1 MGSPRLT
8 KIGKYEVLEIVGR
21 GGMGVV
27 YKAVDPAI
35 GRLVAIKMVTGGFGD
50 DPDLLKRFYREA
62 KSTGSLQHPN
72 IVTVYDLGDQESVP
86 YLVMEF
92 LEGES
97 LEAVIRSR
105 HEMVIAEKLSLLVQ
119 VCDGLD
125 YAHRRNVIHRD
136 IKPANIVVTKD
147 GGIKIV
153 DFGIARFGNERFTKT
168 GQVMGSINYM
178 SPEQINGEDTDSR
191 TDIYST
197 GIVLFEFL
205 TGELPF
211 RGKDTSST
219 LMKILHDPIPPLSLF
234 LRSYP
239 IELDQVVARALA
251 KKRDDRYASIED
263 FAFDIQRIQEDSRRQ
278 LIVGYL
284 HTAEACVAQSDWNK
298 AKENLRQVLK
308 LDRQHTRANELVREI
323 QAQLQKQQKRDQL
336 KQLRARAEEA
346 LGQREWDEALS
357 YLDQAIELDRS
368 NAELI
373 ELRDSV
379 RQSKNLLNDALHRAE
394 SANQAGD
401 LEVAKK
407 AVEEAL
413 AVDSSDSRARAL
425 KAIVSKELA
434 DRSKRRAVE
443 ALLNDARKEVSG
455 RRFTAALELLKKA
468 QELDPGAA
476 DVQQMIG
483 FATTAREQEKRK
495 QALEQASAEIEDL
508 LNRDE
513 YGAACS
519 KADEALAKFPQDPGL
534 IRLRAFAE
542 KQREAWKKRL
552 YVESQLDVAHRLF
565 DQGDS
570 HRASGVLQEALKKYP
585 DDPSLLS
592 LSTIVN
598 EAVVRER
605 NQRQEEER
613 RKVEAAADI
622 KAQLAAAQKL
632 LDQGKIQG
640 ALKIAEDALVRYPE
654 QPELRALAISARE
667 KLTREEAARDELE
680 KKARRE
686 RAAIIGELKVAD
698 QLLNSQNTAKA
709 IATLEEALRRY
720 PENRELQDLMSKAKE
735 QLARGQGAE
744 EKRRKNLEAE
754 IQKAR
759 SLLEKDRP
767 AEAANQLEAALQKLG
782 DDPALRGL
790 LGKAQEAAKRQQ
802 AEQGRKAEEQK
813 RLEEFNRERARDL
826 AELKELAQSNR
837 QQTSFGE
844 LTSLSDRVQELARKY
859 GSDPEVQ
866 AAASQGSKVLGSA
879 ITMLQEA
886 GQIKPSRPGAAP
898 TKIYPQAG
906 NATVL
911 EPPPLPGQTIHTTSV
926 DATSTWDPK
935 TELQAE
941 KPPVGS
947 RSTLWIAVAVV
958 VVLAVAAW
966 LIRAN
971 WPAAKSVVVVETQPQ
986 GASVKVGARNCITP
1000 NCRLQLS
1007 PGSYELHAQ
1016 LEGYQD
1022 ASQSV
1027 TVAPGQPEST
1037 VSLNLEPLT
1046 KATGGVEAPSGGP
1059 SNVTPVVPPPVA
1071 TSSQGTLVVKTG
1083 LPDVEILINGKK
1095 QGQTGPEGVLRLPL
1109 DPREYSVMAQKS
1121 GFVSAFEQSVRVTKG
1136 REATISLE
1144 MRRMAKSA
1152 FLSMTG
1158 VLPGAQVLANNQPLG
1173 TVGTDGSF
1181 SRTLDIGD
1189 YEIALTKDGQKSAAI
1204 RKRLRAGDTLNL
1216 SGSDLKFPTTVA
1228 THPAQP
1234 PANPPLTA
1242 LPGGSTPVVA
1252 PPTKFSTSTTLP
1264 APSTRL
1270 RVSSQSIRQGESATL
1285 IWETQNATDV
1295 SIEGL
1300 GSLPASGSRP
1310 VGPSAS
1316 TTYRLTAKGPGGT
1329 TTDSFPPINV
1339 SPPPAI
1345 ASQPSNAPPS
1355 LFEHD
1360 REGVKQ
1366 ALDRWKSAYE
1376 SESLDDMKKAWPGI
1390 SRDQQKKLK
1399 DTFNTFNAIKVIINY
1414 QDKDIRITGNSA
1426 EVACLQSMRY
1436 TLKGKV
1442 QPDQVNAVSI
1452 KLSRQSD
1459 GTWAV
1464 ASVSGS

>member
-72 IVTVYDLGDQESVP
+72 IVTVYDLGDQEGVP

-147 GGIKIV
+147 SGIKIV

-178 SPEQINGEDTDSR
+178 SPEQINGEDTDAR

-263 FAFDIQRIQEDSRRQ
+263 FAFDIQRIQEESRRQ

-323 QAQLQKQQKRDQL
+323 QVQLQKQQKRDQL
-336 KQLRARAEEA
+336 RQLRARAEEA
-346 LGQREWDEALS
+346 LGQREWDDALT
-357 YLDQAIELDRS
+357 YLDQAIELDRT

-394 SANQAGD
+394 AANQAGE
-401 LEVAKK
+401 LEAAKK

-519 KADEALAKFPQDPGL
+519 KADEALAKFPQDAGL

-552 YVESQLDVAHRLF
+552 YVESQLDVAHRLL

-598 EAVVRER
+598 EAVVREQ

-622 KAQLAAAQKL
+622 RAQLAAAQKL
-632 LDQGKIQG
+632 LDQGKVQG
-640 ALKIAEDALVRYPE
+640 ALKIVEDALVRHPE

-667 KLTREEAARDELE
+667 KLTREEAERDALE

-720 PENRELQDLMSKAKE
+720 PESRELQDLMSKAKE

-744 EKRRKNLEAE
+744 EKRRKSVEAE
-754 IQKAR
+754 VQKAR
-759 SLLEKDRP
+759 ALLEQDHP

-782 DDPALRGL
+782 DDAAMRSL
-790 LGKAQEAAKRQQ
+790 LGKARDAAKRQQ

-826 AELKELAQSNR
+826 AELKALAQSNR

-886 GQIKPSRPGAAP
+886 GQIKPSRSGATP

-906 NATVL
+906 NASVL
-911 EPPPLPGQTIHTTSV
+911 EPPPLPGQTIHATSV
-926 DATSTWDPK
+926 DATSTWDPQ

-941 KPPVGS
+941 KAPVGS

-958 VVLAVAAW
+958 AVLAVAAW

-971 WPAAKSVVVVETQPQ
+971 WPAAKSVVVIETQPQ
-986 GASVKVGARNCITP
+986 GASVKIGARSCITP
-1000 NCRLQLS
+1000 DCRLQLS
-1007 PGSYELHAQ
+1007 PGNYELHAQ

-1037 VSLNLEPLT
+1037 VSLNLEPVT
-1046 KATGGVEAPSGGP
+1046 KTTGGP
-1059 SNVTPVVPPPVA
+1059 SNVTPVVPPPIA
-1071 TSSQGTLVVKTG
+1071 TSSQGTLVVRTG

-1095 QGQTGPEGVLRLPL
+1095 QGQTSPEGVLRLPL

-1121 GFVSAFEQSVRVTKG
+1121 GFVSAFEQSVRVSKG

-1158 VLPGAQVLANNQPLG
+1158 VVPGAQVLANSQPLG

-1189 YEIALTKDGQKSAAI
+1189 YEIVLTKDGQNSVAI
-1204 RKRLRAGDTLNL
+1204 HKHLRAGDTLNL
-1216 SGSDLKFPTTVA
+1216 SGSDFKFPTTVA
-1228 THPAQP
+1228 THSVQP
-1234 PANPPLTA
+1234 PANPPATA
-1242 LPGGSTPVVA
+1242 VPGGSTPVVV
-1252 PPTKFSTSTTLP
+1252 PPTKPSTSTTLP
-1264 APSTRL
+1264 APSTKL
-1270 RVSSQSIRQGESATL
+1270 RVSSQNIRQGESATL

-1300 GSLPASGSRP
+1300 GSLPASGSRA
-1310 VGPSAS
+1310 VSPSAS
-1316 TTYRLTAKGPGGT
+1316 TTYRMTARGPGGT
-1329 TTDSFPPINV
+1329 TTESFPPITV
-1339 SPPPAI
+1339 SPPPAT

-1360 REGVKQ
+1360 RESVKQ

-1390 SRDQQKKLK
+1390 SRDQLKKLK

-1452 KLSRQSD
+1452 KLSKQSD

>member
-178 SPEQINGEDTDSR
+178 SPEQINGEDTDAR

-197 GIVLFEFL
+197 GIVLYEFL

-251 KKRDDRYASIED
+251 KKRDDRYSSIED
-263 FAFDIQRIQEDSRRQ
+263 FAFDIQRIQEESRRQ
-278 LIVGYL
+278 IIAGYL
-284 HTAEACVAQSDWNK
+284 STAEACLAQSDWNK

-323 QAQLQKQQKRDQL
+323 QSQLQKQQKRDQL
-336 KQLRARAEEA
+336 RQLRSRAEEA
-346 LGQREWDEALS
+346 LGQREWDDALAF
-357 YLDQAIELDRS
+357 LDQAIELDRS

-379 RQSKNLLNDALHRAE
+379 RQSKTLLNDALHRAE
-394 SANQAGD
+394 AANQAGE
-401 LEVAKK
+401 LEAAKK

-413 AVDSSDSRARAL
+413 AVDSRDSRARAL

-443 ALLNDARKEVSG
+443 GLLNDARKEVSA
-455 RRFTAALELLKKA
+455 RRFTAALELLQKA
-468 QELDPGAA
+468 QALDPGSA

-513 YGAACS
+513 YGAACA
-519 KADEALAKFPQDPGL
+519 KADEGLAKFPQDPGL
-534 IRLRAFAE
+534 LRLRAFAE

-552 YVESQLDVAHRLF
+552 YVESQLDVAHRLL

-570 HRASGVLQEALKKYP
+570 HRASGVLQEALRKYP

-598 EAVVRER
+598 EAVAREQ
-605 NQRQEEER
+605 NQRLEEER

-622 KAQLAAAQKL
+622 RAQLAAAQKL

-640 ALKIAEDALVRYPE
+640 ALKVAEDALLRYPE
-654 QPELRALAISARE
+654 QPELRSLAIAARE
-667 KLTREEAARDELE
+667 KLTREEAERDALE

-698 QLLNSQNTAKA
+698 QLLNSQNTVKA

-720 PENRELQDLMSKAKE
+720 PESRELQDLLSKARE
-735 QLARGQGAE
+735 QLARGQGEQA
-744 EKRRKNLEAE
+744 EKRRKSVEAE
-754 IQKAR
+754 VQKAR
-759 SLLEKDRP
+759 GLLENDRP
-767 AEAANQLEAALQKLG
+767 AEAANQLEAALQKL
-782 DDPALRGL
+782 DDPALKSL
-790 LGKAQEAAKRQQ
+790 LGRAREAAKRQQ
-802 AEQGRKAEEQK
+802 ADRSRKAEEQK
-813 RLEEFNRERARDL
+813 RLEQFNSERARDL
-826 AELKELAQSNR
+826 AELKALARSSP
-837 QQTSFGE
+837 QQTNFGE
-844 LTSLSDRVQELARKY
+844 LTNLSVRVQELARKY
-859 GSDPEVQ
+859 DGDAEVQ
-866 AAASQGSKVLGSA
+866 AAASRGSKVLGSA
-879 ITMLQEA
+879 ITLLQEG
-886 GQIKPSRPGAAP
+886 GQIKPARPGAAA
-898 TKIYPQAG
+898 TKIYPQSG
-906 NATVL
+906 TPSVL
-911 EPPPLPGQTIHTTSV
+911 EPPPHPGETIHSPAV
-926 DATSTWDPK
+926 NATSTWDP
-935 TELQAE
+935 QAE
-941 KPPVGS
+941 TQPIEPPVGS
-947 RSTLWIAVAVV
+947 RSTLWIVVAVV

-971 WPAAKSVVVVETQPQ
+971 WPAAKSVVVVQTQPQ
-986 GASVKVGARNCITP
+986 GAAVKVGTRNCITP
-1000 NCRLQLS
+1000 ACRLQLS
-1007 PGSYELHAQ
+1007 PGNYELHAQ

-1022 ASQSV
+1022 ASQSL

-1037 VSLNLEPLT
+1037 ISLTLEPFKT
-1046 KATGGVEAPSGGP
+1046 SGGP
-1059 SNVTPVVPPPVA
+1059 EPSTARPSNVAPPVA
-1071 TSSQGTLVVKTG
+1071 ATNQGTLVVRTG
-1083 LPDVEILINGKK
+1083 LPNVEILINGKK
-1095 QGQTGPEGVLRLPL
+1095 QGQTGPDGVVRLPL
-1109 DPREYSVMAQKS
+1109 DPREYSVMAQRT

-1136 REATISLE
+1136 REVTISLE
-1144 MRRMAKSA
+1144 MRPMAKSA
-1152 FLSMTG
+1152 FLTLTG
-1158 VLPGAQVLANNQPLG
+1158 VPAGAQVLSNGQPLG

-1181 SRTLDIGD
+1181 SRSLDIGD
-1189 YEIALTKDGQKSAAI
+1189 YEIALTKDGQKSTAI
-1204 RKRLRAGDTLNL
+1204 RKRLRSGDTLTL
-1216 SGSDLKFPTTVA
+1216 SGSDLKFPPSVA

-1234 PANPPLTA
+1234 PATPPINTPPANSTAVIAPPAKPPVAAALPPPLA
-1242 LPGGSTPVVA
+1242 
-1252 PPTKFSTSTTLP
+1252 
-1264 APSTRL
+1264 RL
-1270 RVSSQSIRQGESATL
+1270 RVSSQNIRQGESATL
-1285 IWETQNATDV
+1285 TWETQNATEV
-1295 SIEGL
+1295 SIEGI
-1300 GSLPASGSRP
+1300 GSQPATGSRA
-1310 VGPSAS
+1310 VSPSSS
-1316 TTYRLTAKGPGGT
+1316 TTFRLTAKGPGGT
-1329 TTDSFPPINV
+1329 TTESFPPIAV
-1339 SPPPAI
+1339 TPPPAS
-1345 ASQPSNAPPS
+1345 ASQPTNAPPS

-1360 REGVKQ
+1360 RDGVKQ
-1366 ALDRWKSAYE
+1366 ALERWKAAYE
-1376 SESLDDMKKAWPGI
+1376 SESLDDMRKAWPSI
-1390 SRDQQKKLK
+1390 TKDQQKKLK
-1399 DTFNTFNAIKVIINY
+1399 DTFNTFNAIKVIINF

-1426 EVACLQSMRY
+1426 EVPCLQSMRY

-1452 KLSRQSD
+1452 KLSKQND

>member
-72 IVTVYDLGDQESVP
+72 IVTVYDLGDQDSVP

-263 FAFDIQRIQEDSRRQ
+263 FAFDIQRIQEDSRRH

-284 HTAEACVAQSDWNK
+284 STAEACVAQSDWNK
-298 AKENLRQVLK
+298 AKESLRQVLK

-323 QAQLQKQQKRDQL
+323 QVQLQKQQKRDQL
-336 KQLRARAEEA
+336 RQLRARAEEA
-346 LGQREWDEALS
+346 LGQREWDDALAF
-357 YLDQAIELDRS
+357 LDQAIELDHS

-379 RQSKNLLNDALHRAE
+379 RQSKTLLNDALHRAE

-443 ALLNDARKEVSG
+443 SLLNDARREVTG

-468 QELDPGAA
+468 QALDPGAP

-513 YGAACS
+513 YGAACA

-534 IRLRAFAE
+534 LRLRAFAE

-552 YVESQLDVAHRLF
+552 YVESQLDVAHRLL

-598 EAVVRER
+598 EAVAREQ

-613 RKVEAAADI
+613 RKLEAAGDI
-622 KAQLAAAQKL
+622 QAQLAAAQKL

-640 ALKIAEDALVRYPE
+640 ALKIAEDALVRHPE
-654 QPELRALAISARE
+654 QAELRALALTARE
-667 KLTREEAARDELE
+667 KLTREEAARDALE

-698 QLLNSQNTAKA
+698 QLLNSQNTVKA

-720 PENRELQDLMSKAKE
+720 PESRELQDLMSKAKE
-735 QLARGQGAE
+735 QLARGQGAQAD
-744 EKRRKNLEAE
+744 EKRRKSVEAE
-754 IQKAR
+754 VQKAR
-759 SLLEKDRP
+759 ALLEKDR
-767 AEAANQLEAALQKLG
+767 AVEAANQLEAALQKLG
-782 DDPALRGL
+782 DDAALKSL
-790 LGKAQEAAKRQQ
+790 LGKAREVAKRQQ

-813 RLEEFNRERARDL
+813 RLEQFNRERARDL
-826 AELKELAQSNR
+826 AELKALAQSGP
-837 QQTSFGE
+837 QQTDFSQ
-844 LTSLSDRVQELARKY
+844 LNNLSTRVQELARKY
-859 GSDPEVQ
+859 DGDAEVQ
-866 AAASQGSKVLGSA
+866 AAASRGTKVLGSA
-879 ITMLQEA
+879 ITLLQDA
-886 GQIKPSRPGAAP
+886 GQIAPARPSAAA
-898 TKIYPQAG
+898 TRIYPQSG
-906 NATVL
+906 SPSVL
-911 EPPPLPGQTIHTTSV
+911 EPPPQPGQTIHSTSV
-926 DATSTWDPK
+926 NATSTWDPQ
-935 TELQAE
+935 TESLKDQ
-941 KPPVGS
+941 PPVGS
-947 RSTLWIAVAVV
+947 RSILWIVVAVV
-958 VVLAVAAW
+958 VVLAVAGW

-986 GASVKVGARNCITP
+986 GASVKVGPRTCTTP
-1000 NCRLQLS
+1000 ACHLQLS
-1007 PGSYELHAQ
+1007 PGTYEVRAQ

-1022 ASQSV
+1022 ASQTV
-1027 TVAPGQPEST
+1027 TVAPGQREST
-1037 VSLNLEPLT
+1037 ISLTLEPLT
-1046 KATGGVEAPSGGP
+1046 KTTGGPEPSTGAP
-1059 SNVTPVVPPPVA
+1059 SNVTLPVA
-1071 TSSQGTLVVKTG
+1071 TASQGTLVVKTG
-1083 LPDVEILINGKK
+1083 LPNVEILINGKK
-1095 QGQTGPEGVLRLPL
+1095 QGQTSTEGVLRLPL
-1109 DPREYSVMAQKS
+1109 DPREYRVMAQKT
-1121 GFVSAFEQSVRVTKG
+1121 GFVSAFEQSVRVAKG
-1136 REATISLE
+1136 REVTISLE
-1144 MRRMAKSA
+1144 LRPMAKSA
-1152 FLSMTG
+1152 FLSITG
-1158 VLPGAQVLANNQPLG
+1158 VLPGAQVLANDQSLG
-1173 TVGTDGSF
+1173 MVGTDGSF
-1181 SRTLDIGD
+1181 SRSLDVGN

-1216 SGSDLKFPTTVA
+1216 NGSDLKFPATVA
-1228 THPAQP
+1228 THPSQP
-1234 PANPPLTA
+1234 PASPPVASLPGTSPPVVTQPTKPPVSTTPPAPLT
-1242 LPGGSTPVVA
+1242 
-1252 PPTKFSTSTTLP
+1252 K
-1264 APSTRL
+1264 L
-1270 RVSSQSIRQGESATL
+1270 RVSSQNIRQGESATL

-1300 GSLPASGSRP
+1300 GAQPASGSRP
-1310 VGPSAS
+1310 VSPSAS
-1316 TTYRLTAKGPGGT
+1316 TTYKLTAKGPGGT
-1329 TTDSFPPINV
+1329 ATDSFPPINV
-1339 SPPPAI
+1339 SPPPPTNP
-1345 ASQPSNAPPS
+1345 SQPPNASPS
-1355 LFEHD
+1355 LFERD
-1360 REGVKQ
+1360 RDGIKQ
-1366 ALDRWKSAYE
+1366 ALEKWKSAYE
-1376 SESLDDMKKAWPGI
+1376 SESLDDMRVAWPGI
-1390 SRDQQKKLK
+1390 SKDQQKKLK
-1399 DTFNTFNAIKVIINY
+1399 DTFNTFNAIKVIIHY
-1414 QDKDIRITGNSA
+1414 QDKDIRITGNAA
-1426 EVACLQSMRY
+1426 EVTCQQSMRY

-1442 QPDQVNAVSI
+1442 QPDQTNTVNI
-1452 KLSRQSD
+1452 KLSKQGD